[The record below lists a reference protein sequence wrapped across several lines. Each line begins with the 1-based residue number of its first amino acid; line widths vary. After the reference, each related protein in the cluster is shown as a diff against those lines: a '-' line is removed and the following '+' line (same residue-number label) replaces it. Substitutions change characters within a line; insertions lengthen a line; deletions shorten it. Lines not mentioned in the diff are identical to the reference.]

1 MGKDVGPWGWDF
13 GFRVRICAWGWD
25 LGYETEIWAS
35 WLGFWP
41 EDWDLGLN
49 TGIQTSRLIFIS
61 GGVRKGRR
69 IFPMCDS
76 DSAHRSST
84 LLGPLPQ
91 NWTNG
96 LTKQWAKNPP
106 YV

>member
-1 MGKDVGPWGWDF
+1 MA
-13 GFRVRICAWGWD
+13 RILA
-25 LGYETEIWAS
+25 LE
-35 WLGFWP
+35 LGFGP
-41 EDWDLGLN
+41 QYWDSDLKIRIYMGE
-49 TGIQTSRLIFIS
+49 
-61 GGVRKGRR
+61 GVRKGRR